1 MADSELHQDFGEL
14 KGTVAALSIEVTNLR
29 VEVRE
34 LTAVL
39 NQARGAKFA
48 IFALPALVSA
58 LVAVLSFI
66 GLKLTFPFGGN

>member
-1 MADSELHQDFGEL
+1 MSDSELHQDFGEL
-14 KGTVAALSIEVTNLR
+14 RGTVTALSAEVRDLR

-48 IFALPALVSA
+48 VFAIPALISA
-58 LVAVLSFI
+58 FTAVVTFI
-66 GLKLTFPFGGN
+66 GMSWFPKGH